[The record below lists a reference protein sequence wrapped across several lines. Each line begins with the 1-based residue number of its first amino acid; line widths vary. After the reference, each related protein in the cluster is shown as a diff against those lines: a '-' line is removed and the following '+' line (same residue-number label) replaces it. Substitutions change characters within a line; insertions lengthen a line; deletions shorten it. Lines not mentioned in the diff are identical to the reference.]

1 MLNSQSWSWTKGHA
15 SVPRGSILAS
25 LLFVIYIK
33 DLSDDFSSNTKLF
46 VDDISIF
53 SAVNEL
59 NTTENKLNDEL
70 KYVNDSDLLWKLLQ
84 SKQTHEVIFNCNSN
98 KPTHPS
104 LVFYIKKNI

>member
-53 SAVNEL
+53 SAVYEL

-70 KYVNDSDLLWKLLQ
+70 KYVNDSDLQWK
-84 SKQTHEVIFNCNSN
+84 
-98 KPTHPS
+98 
-104 LVFYIKKNI
+104 